1 MNALRV
7 MARCAMC
14 DVADGQAGMNAEAQ
28 AGSLPKSYIGDV
40 GEVRQFAHLDPRRLE
55 DYLHAH
61 VPGYEGPMNMQQFQG
76 GQSNLTYL
84 LETPKA
90 KYVLRKQP
98 PGPLLKS
105 AHAVD
110 REFRVMRALAG
121 LPGGFPVPE
130 PIALCEDPGVL
141 GSMFYVM
148 THVPGRIFWNCRM
161 PDLSAAGRAAVFDSV
176 NETLARLHT
185 VDYAAHGLA
194 DFGKPGNYFARQIS
208 RWSRQYELSR
218 TQDIPDMERLMS
230 WLPTAVPADDGRS
243 SIIHGDYSFHN
254 ILIHPTEPKVVG
266 VVDWEL
272 STLGHPLGDLMYHA
286 MEWYRPP
293 GVDAR
298 GTLRGQDLAA
308 LGIPTLDDYIRRYCE
323 RTGFDVDA
331 SLPFYRAF
339 NLFRTA
345 AILQG
350 IAHRL
355 VDGNAAASNA
365 AEIAANIRPLAAAA
379 WQSVDAD

>member
-1 MNALRV
+1 MS
-7 MARCAMC
+7 
-14 DVADGQAGMNAEAQ
+14 AEAEV
-28 AGSLPKSYIGDV
+28 GESPRSYIGDV
-40 GEVRQFAHLDPRRLE
+40 GEVRPFAHVEPRRLE
-55 DYLHAH
+55 AFLHAH
-61 VPGYEGPMNMQQFQG
+61 VPGYEGPLSVRQFQG

-98 PGPLLKS
+98 PGILLKS

-110 REFRVMRALAG
+110 REFRVMRVLAG

-130 PIALCEDPGVL
+130 PIALCEDPSVL

-148 THVPGRIFWNCRM
+148 SHVPGRIFWNCRM
-161 PDLSAAGRAAVFDSV
+161 PDLAPAERAAVFDSV
-176 NETLARLHT
+176 NETLARLHG
-185 VDYAAHGLA
+185 VDYAALGLA
-194 DFGKPGNYFARQIS
+194 DFGRPGNYFARQIS
-208 RWSRQYELSR
+208 RWSRQYEQSK
-218 TQDIPDMERLMS
+218 TQDIAEMERLMS
-230 WLPTAVPADDGRS
+230 WLPAALPPDDGRS
-243 SIIHGDYSFHN
+243 SIVHGDYSFHN
-254 ILIHPTEPKVVG
+254 ILIHPTEPRVVG

-286 MEWYRPP
+286 MEWYRPA

-308 LGIPTLDDYIRRYCE
+308 LGIPTLENYIQRYGE
-323 RTGFDVDA
+323 RTGQSLSA
-331 SLPFYRAF
+331 NLPFYRAF

-355 VDGNAAASNA
+355 NEGNAASSNA

-379 WQSVDAD
+379 WQFANED

>member
-1 MNALRV
+1 MN
-7 MARCAMC
+7 
-14 DVADGQAGMNAEAQ
+14 DVTRSIRELEAPASEGAAEA
-28 AGSLPKSYIGDV
+28 APKSYIGEV
-40 GEVRQFAHLDPRRLE
+40 GDVRQSAQVDAGRLHE
-55 DYLHAH
+55 YLHDH
-61 VPGYEGPMNMQQFQG
+61 VPGYGGPLKLRQFQG

-90 KYVLRKQP
+90 KYVLRRQP
-98 PGPLLKS
+98 PGVLLKS

-110 REFRVMRALAG
+110 REFRVLHALAQV
-121 LPGGFPVPE
+121 GFPVPE
-130 PIALCEDPGVL
+130 PIVLCEDATVL
-141 GSMFYVM
+141 GSLFYVM
-148 THVPGRIFWNCRM
+148 GHVPGRIFWNCRM
-161 PDLSAAGRAAVFDSV
+161 PDLAPEERSALFDSM

-185 VDYAAHGLA
+185 VDYRALGLA
-194 DFGKPGNYFARQIS
+194 DFGRPGNYFARQIS

-218 TQDIPDMERLMS
+218 TQDIPEMESLMG
-230 WLPTAVPADDGRS
+230 WLPGVVPPDDGRS

-254 ILIHPTEPKVVG
+254 ILVHPTEPRVAA

-272 STLGHPLGDLMYHA
+272 STLGHPLGDLMYHV
-286 MEWYRPP
+286 MEWYRPA

-298 GTLRGQDLAA
+298 GTLQGADLVA
-308 LGIPTLDDYIRRYCE
+308 LGIPTLEDYIARYCE
-323 RTGFDVDA
+323 RTGFDVDT

-355 VDGNAAASNA
+355 THGNAASANA
-365 AEIAANIRPLAAAA
+365 EEIAANIRPLAAAA
-379 WQSVDAD
+379 WRFANGG

>member
-1 MNALRV
+1 MLRE
-7 MARCAMC
+7 ML
-14 DVADGQAGMNAEAQ
+14 AG
-28 AGSLPKSYIGDV
+28 AGTSPKSYIGDV
-40 GEVRQFAHLDPRRLE
+40 GEVRQFAHIDARRLE
-55 DYLHAH
+55 HYLRAH
-61 VPGYEGPMNMQQFQG
+61 VPGYAGPLGMKQFQG

-84 LETPKA
+84 LETPTA

-98 PGPLLKS
+98 AGALLKS

-110 REFRVMRALAG
+110 REFKVMRALAG
-121 LPGGFPVPE
+121 LPGGFPVPQ
-130 PIALCEDPGVL
+130 PLAMCEDPSVL

-148 THVPGRIFWNCRM
+148 SHVPGRIFWNCLM
-161 PDLSAAGRAAVFDSV
+161 PDLAPAERAAVFDSV

-185 VDYAAHGLA
+185 VDYAALGLA
-194 DFGKPGNYFARQIS
+194 DFGKPGNYFSRQIS
-208 RWSRQYELSR
+208 RWSRQYELSK
-218 TQDIPDMERLMS
+218 TQDIPDMDSLMS
-230 WLPTAVPADDGRS
+230 WLPAAVPEDDGRS

-286 MEWYRPP
+286 MEWYRPQ

-308 LGIPTLDDYIRRYCE
+308 LGIPTLDDYIQRYGE
-323 RTGFDVDA
+323 RTGFA
-331 SLPFYRAF
+331 LRANLPFYRAF

-355 VDGNAAASNA
+355 VEGNAASANA
-365 AEIAANIRPLAAAA
+365 VEITAHIRPLAAAA
-379 WQSVDAD
+379 WQFANED

>member
-1 MNALRV
+1 MLRE
-7 MARCAMC
+7 MLS
-14 DVADGQAGMNAEAQ
+14 GAGT
-28 AGSLPKSYIGDV
+28 SPKSYIGDV
-40 GEVRQFAHLDPRRLE
+40 GEVRQSAHIDAQRLKH
-55 DYLHAH
+55 YLHAC
-61 VPGYEGPMNMQQFQG
+61 VPGFDGPLSVKQFQG

-98 PGPLLKS
+98 AGALLKS

-110 REFRVMRALAG
+110 REFKVMRALAD
-121 LPGGFPVPE
+121 LPGGFPVPQ
-130 PIALCEDPGVL
+130 PLAMCDDPGVL

-148 THVPGRIFWNCRM
+148 SHVPGRIFWNCLM
-161 PDLSAAGRAAVFDSV
+161 PDLAPAERAAVFDSV

-185 VDYAAHGLA
+185 VDYAALGLA

-208 RWSRQYELSR
+208 RWSRQYELSK

-230 WLPTAVPADDGRS
+230 WLPAAVPADDGRS

-254 ILIHPTEPKVVG
+254 ILIHPTQPKVVG

-286 MEWYRPP
+286 MEWYRPQ

-308 LGIPTLDDYIRRYCE
+308 LGIPTLDDYIQRYCE
-323 RTGFDVDA
+323 RTGFA
-331 SLPFYRAF
+331 FSANLPFYRAF

-355 VDGNAAASNA
+355 IEGNAASANA
-365 AEIAANIRPLAAAA
+365 AEITANIRPLAAAA
-379 WQSVDAD
+379 WQFANGD

>member
-1 MNALRV
+1 MGEMTSSLTRETAG
-7 MARCAMC
+7 AEG
-14 DVADGQAGMNAEAQ
+14 ADTADE
-28 AGSLPKSYIGDV
+28 PKAYIGEV
-40 GEVRQFAHLDPRRLE
+40 GEIHQVARIDEERLC
-55 DYLHAH
+55 DYLREHL
-61 VPGYEGPMNMQQFQG
+61 PGFRGPLTVRQFQG

-84 LETPKA
+84 LETPSQNF
-90 KYVLRKQP
+90 VLRRQP
-98 PGPLLKS
+98 PGVLLKS

-110 REFRVMRALAG
+110 REFRVIQALSQV
-121 LPGGFPVPE
+121 PGFPVPA
-130 PIALCEDPGVL
+130 PFVLCEDREVL

-148 THVPGRIFWNCRM
+148 RHVPGRIFWNCRM
-161 PDLSAAGRAAVFDSV
+161 PDLDPAERAAVFDSV

-185 VDYAAHGLA
+185 VDFAALGLS
-194 DFGKPGNYFARQIS
+194 DFGRPGNYFSRQIA
-208 RWSRQYELSR
+208 RWSKQYDQSR
-218 TQDIPDMERLMS
+218 TQDIPEMDKLIA
-230 WLPTAVPADDGRS
+230 WLPAALPADDGLS

-254 ILIHPTEPKVVG
+254 LLIHPTEPRVVG

-298 GTLRGQDLAA
+298 GTLADADLAA
-308 LGIPTLDDYIRRYCE
+308 LGIPTLERYIARYCE
-323 RTGFDVDA
+323 RTGFAVDA
-331 SLPFYRAF
+331 NHPFYRAF

-355 VDGNAAASNA
+355 QGGNAASANA
-365 AEIAANIRPLAAAA
+365 AEIAANIRPLASAA
-379 WQSVDAD
+379 WRFACEGGAS

>member
-1 MNALRV
+1 
-7 MARCAMC
+7 MARSAMC
-14 DVADGQAGMNAEAQ
+14 DAASEAGEQAAMNGG
-28 AGSLPKSYIGDV
+28 AGTLPKSYIGDV
-40 GEVRQFAHLDPRRLE
+40 GEVRQFAHIDPRRLE
-55 DYLHAH
+55 DYLHAY
-61 VPGYEGPMNMQQFQG
+61 VPGYEGPVSTKQFQG

-84 LETPKA
+84 LETRKS

-110 REFRVMRALAG
+110 REFRVMRVLAG
-121 LPGGFPVPE
+121 LPGEFPVPQ
-130 PIALCEDPGVL
+130 PIALCDDPSVL

-148 THVPGRIFWNCRM
+148 SHVPGRIFWNCRM
-161 PDLSAAGRAAVFDSV
+161 PDLAPAERAAVFDSA
-176 NETLARLHT
+176 NQTLARLHA

-194 DFGKPGNYFARQIS
+194 DFGRPGNYFARQIA
-208 RWSRQYELSR
+208 RWSRQYDLSM
-218 TQDIPDMERLMS
+218 TQEIPDMERLIA
-230 WLPTAVPADDGRS
+230 WLPTAVPADDGRCT
-243 SIIHGDYSFHN
+243 IIHGDYSFHN
-254 ILIHPTEPKVVG
+254 ILIHPTQPKVVG

-298 GTLRGQDLAA
+298 GTLRGEDLAA
-308 LGIPTLDDYIRRYCE
+308 LGIPTLDDYIRRYSE
-323 RTGFDVDA
+323 RTGFDFDA

-355 VDGNAAASNA
+355 IDGNAAASNA
-365 AEIAANIRPLAAAA
+365 AEITANIRPLAAAA
-379 WQSVDAD
+379 WQFVDAG

>member
-1 MNALRV
+1 
-7 MARCAMC
+7 MARNPE
-14 DVADGQAGMNAEAQ
+14 ADTGEA
-28 AGSLPKSYIGDV
+28 PKSYIGDV
-40 GEVRQFAHLDPRRLE
+40 GEVRQFAHIDPRRLE
-55 DYLHAH
+55 EYLHAH
-61 VPGYEGPMNMQQFQG
+61 VPGYDGPLSVRQFQG

-90 KYVLRKQP
+90 KYVLRRQP
-98 PGPLLKS
+98 PGVLLKS

-110 REFRVMRALAG
+110 REFRVISALARV
-121 LPGGFPVPE
+121 PGFPVPE
-130 PIALCEDPGVL
+130 PIALCKDARVL

-148 THVPGRIFWNCRM
+148 RHVPGRIFWNCLM
-161 PDLSAAGRAAVFDSV
+161 PDLTPRERAAVFDSV
-176 NETLARLHT
+176 NETLAHLHT
-185 VDYAAHGLA
+185 VDYDALGLA
-194 DFGKPGNYFARQIS
+194 DFGKPGNYFSRQIS

-218 TQDIPDMERLMS
+218 TQDIPEMESLIA
-230 WLPTAVPADDGRS
+230 WLPAAVPADDGRS
-243 SIIHGDYSFHN
+243 SIVHGDYSFHN
-254 ILIHPTEPKVVG
+254 ILIHPTEPRVVA

-298 GTLRGQDLAA
+298 GTLRDHDLAA
-308 LGIPTLDDYIRRYCE
+308 LGIPTLERYIEQYSD
-323 RTGFDVDA
+323 RTGFAVSA

-355 VDGNAAASNA
+355 IDGNAASSNA
-365 AEIAANIRPLAAAA
+365 AEIAAHIRPLAAAA
-379 WQSVDAD
+379 WRFANAG